1 MKLNTKIN
9 TKINTPLSTTKSLN
23 TPLSTTKSLNNVKV
37 VVKQL
42 SIPTNIIKYKNTII
56 VSIILVIAIY
66 VSYII
71 SKSYKISK
79 LLSDMSILDGYV
91 IVNSQLV
98 KHKELKLCDFYIAS
112 AFRPYLGYNQFFNYI
127 DLSITEKIIK
137 NGVRSIYVDIYNDTM
152 GEFANPV
159 ISTGIIK
166 GQWKLSLNTVPFEEL
181 CKLLSTICFN
191 AGYVN
196 NYEDP
201 FILILNLNVNG
212 NINCLNKIRNNIY
225 TYLSRYL
232 LSNKYTYNKVNISQ
246 VPIKYLKKKLLIFS
260 SDGYQYS
267 DLEEFINLSWNKEG
281 LNKISYE
288 SLYPDVVDLSVLKV
302 EPNNLKNYNKN
313 NITIVTPTESVSFT
327 NLFTTNYEPSY
338 FWDTGCQLVCMN
350 YQKIDDYFE
359 SYIEKFKNDSF
370 YPKPDEL
377 MGATIK
383 PRIIPKET
391 DTSNKLTDIE
401 KEVINCP
408 EIPSEDADAP
418 KNEMKNLQDANN
430 RLENEK
436 NKLLEQINELN

>member
-1 MKLNTKIN
+1 MKLNTKL
-9 TKINTPLSTTKSLN
+9 NTPSSSPSLNTNSPTKSLN
-23 TPLSTTKSLNNVKV
+23 SVKN
-37 VVKQL
+37 VVKKI
-42 SIPTNIIKYKNTII
+42 SIPPNIIKFKNTII

-79 LLSDMSILDGYV
+79 ILSDMSILDGYTL
-91 IVNSQLV
+91 INSQLI

-137 NGVRSIYVDIYNDTM
+137 NGARSIYIDIYNDSM

-159 ISTGIIK
+159 ISTGIAK
-166 GQWKLSLNTVPFEEL
+166 GQWKLSLNTVPFEDL
-181 CKLLSTICFN
+181 CRLLSTICFN

-196 NYEDP
+196 NFDDP

-225 TYLSRYL
+225 AYLRRYL

-246 VPIKYLKKKLLIFS
+246 VPIKYLKKKMLIFS

-267 DLEEFINLSWNKEG
+267 DLEEFINLSWSKDG
-281 LNKISYE
+281 LKKISYE
-288 SLYPDVVDLSVLKV
+288 ALYPDVADLSVLKIDT
-302 EPNNLKNYNKN
+302 NNLKNYNKN
-313 NITIVTPTESVSFT
+313 NITIVTPREPLSFT
-327 NLFTTNYEPSY
+327 NLFTTNYDPTKIWE
-338 FWDTGCQLVCMN
+338 TGCQIVCMN
-350 YQKIDDYFE
+350 YQKIDEYFE

-370 YPKPDEL
+370 YPKPKEL

-383 PRIIPKET
+383 PKIIPT
-391 DTSNKLTDIE
+391 DTPVSGEIKTGDE
-401 KEVINCP
+401 EGVINCP
-408 EIPSEDADAP
+408 EIPSEDAAATES
-418 KNEMKNLQDANN
+418 KINYL
-430 RLENEK
+430 
-436 NKLLEQINELN
+436 NELNKNLNQRIVELEEQLI